1 MVKRKSKSWFI
12 TGSFLLLIGLFLIS
26 YDYLANKK
34 LDNFEDEK
42 LKEFYQEVTE
52 DNINRKETTENQKTK
67 SNTRTSYIA
76 VIKIPKINLEKGLYK
91 VGSNFNNVNKNI
103 EILKDSDMPNID
115 KGNFILAGHS
125 GSARISYFKN
135 LYKLE
140 IGDEVKVYY
149 DQKEY
154 KYKITNIYLIDKTGE
169 ALIKRDTNKTTIT
182 LITCKSKSDNQYVFI
197 GELE

>member
-1 MVKRKSKSWFI
+1 MVKRKNKSWFI

-26 YDYLANKK
+26 YDYLSNKQ
-34 LDNFEDEK
+34 LDNYEEEK
-42 LKEFYQEVTE
+42 LKEFYQEVIEE
-52 DNINRKETTENQKTK
+52 DIDHEDITKNQKTK
-67 SNTRTSYIA
+67 SNTKTSYIA

-125 GSARISYFKN
+125 GTARISYFKN

>member
-26 YDYLANKK
+26 YDYLSNKQ
-34 LDNFEDEK
+34 LDNYEEEK
-42 LKEFYQEVTE
+42 LKEFYQEVIE
-52 DNINRKETTENQKTK
+52 DNINHEELIENKKTK
-67 SNTRTSYIA
+67 SNIKTSYIA
-76 VIKIPKINLEKGLYK
+76 VIKIPKINLEKGLYQI
-91 VGSNFNNVNKNI
+91 GSNLNNVNKNI
-103 EILKDSDMPNID
+103 EILKDSDMPNIEN
-115 KGNFILAGHS
+115 GNFILAGHS
-125 GSARISYFKN
+125 GTSKISFFKN
-135 LYKLE
+135 LYKLKN
-140 IGDEVKVYY
+140 GDEIIIYY

-169 ALIKRDTNKTTIT
+169 AIIKRDANKTTIT